1 MGKSL
6 PLVVLT
12 GQSGFGILTV
22 WNYFVPLRDIQPQL
36 DPLLSALMVKPLQ
49 VVVKM
54 AQLGFGNCE
63 AVATEG
69 TVKTN
74 LTKKAPG
81 QKGRREKR
89 GSLVPSAFHLLPS
102 ELAL

>member
-1 MGKSL
+1 
-6 PLVVLT
+6 
-12 GQSGFGILTV
+12 
-22 WNYFVPLRDIQPQL
+22 
-36 DPLLSALMVKPLQ
+36 MVKPLQ

-74 LTKKAPG
+74 LTLPYS
-81 QKGRREKR
+81 QLPMRIKGAHWA
-89 GSLVPSAFHLLPS
+89 G
-102 ELAL
+102 